1 MRRLIEHLSRGV
13 ILRRR
18 LPQSAGGA
26 RLLVT
31 PECGLSYWLSAAHD
45 KSLLRNAADLI
56 KPGAVVWDVGANQ
69 GVFALAAAGLAG
81 AGGYV
86 YAFEPDT
93 FLVSLL
99 RRSARLN
106 PALAPVE
113 VIPCAVSD
121 AVGLARLRIAE
132 RARSANSLEG
142 AEASSQMGGVRES
155 QTVMTV
161 SLDWCLAHG
170 CKAPAVVK
178 IDVEGAEVNVL
189 RGARELL
196 RTVRPAILI
205 EVRTENAAEITAILR
220 WAGYTLY
227 DSEAAAGARVPLTK
241 PAYNTLALPAKPAA
255 G

>member
-13 ILRRR
+13 ILRRS
-18 LPQSAGGA
+18 LPKSAGGA

-81 AGGYV
+81 ADGYV
-86 YAFEPDT
+86 YAFEPDM

-161 SLDWCLAHG
+161 SLDWCLAQG
-170 CKAPAVVK
+170 CKPPAVVK
-178 IDVEGAEVNVL
+178 IDVEGSEVNVL

-196 RTVRPAILI
+196 GKVRPAILI
-205 EVRTENAAEITAILR
+205 EVRAENAAEITAILR
-220 WAGYTLY
+220 EAGYTLY
-227 DSEAAAGARVPLTK
+227 DSEAQAGSRVPLTK
-241 PAYNTLALPAKPAA
+241 PAYNTLALP
-255 G
+255 